1 MLEALNY
8 LQSDFLHIIIID
20 PEVTMCQRF
29 NNGDDQL
36 VIPQRSGSK
45 CKVNGDYEEIQCD
58 DKSKE
63 CWCADQ
69 NGYEITGTRTTG
81 PIKCPEIGKLSFRVV
96 SFSQKITYVQSSL
109 LSISQS
115 TVCEK

>member
-1 MLEALNY
+1 MFKALKYIN
-8 LQSDFLHIIIID
+8 SDSRRALITD

-29 NNGDDQL
+29 NNADDQL

-45 CKVNGDYEEIQCD
+45 CKANGDYEEIQCD

-81 PIKCPEIGKLSFRVV
+81 SIKCPAIGKLFFYGGYIHSE
-96 SFSQKITYVQSSL
+96 IYVHPVTAIREL
-109 LSISQS
+109 
-115 TVCEK
+115 K

>member
-1 MLEALNY
+1 
-8 LQSDFLHIIIID
+8 
-20 PEVTMCQRF
+20 MCQRF

-45 CKVNGDYEEIQCD
+45 CKANGDYEEIQCD

-81 PIKCPEIGKLSFRVV
+81 PIKCPAIGKLFVMFF
-96 SFSQKITYVQSSL
+96 SFSLNLKYAR
-109 LSISQS
+109 LSILSIMQS
-115 TVCEK
+115 NLCGK